1 MWDFAYSLGRALTSI
16 VFIVAGVPKFMD
28 VGPILKNAGT
38 INFMNLIGGGAPPT
52 WLGYLIAA
60 IEVIGGVMIL
70 LGYKA
75 RAAALVLAAF
85 TVCTIVFA
93 HNWWMMEG
101 AARAGN
107 LVQANKNLA
116 IIGALLMIAAMG
128 AGRYSVDNRGP
139 ST

>member
-1 MWDFAYSLGRALTSI
+1 MWDFSYSLGRALTSI
-16 VFIVAGVPKFMD
+16 VFIVAGSQKFMD
-28 VGPILKNAGT
+28 VAPILKNQGT
-38 INFMNLIGGGAPPT
+38 VNFMDLIGGGAPPT

-60 IEVIGGVMIL
+60 IEVIGGIMIL
-70 LGYKA
+70 IGFKT
-75 RAAALVLAAF
+75 RAAAMVLALF

-128 AGRYSVDNRGP
+128 AGRYSVDNRAP
-139 ST
+139 SA